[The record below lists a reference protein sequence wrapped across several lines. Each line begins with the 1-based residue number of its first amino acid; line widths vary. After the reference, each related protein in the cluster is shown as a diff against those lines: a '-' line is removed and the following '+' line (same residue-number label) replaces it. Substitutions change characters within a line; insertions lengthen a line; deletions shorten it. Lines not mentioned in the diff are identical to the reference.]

1 MDLPSFLTTVH
12 KKRTAWRQVCI
23 RVIYSALFFSLAF
36 GGSVSVLNA
45 ATIPSTAYQAALL
58 SVSAPSKLAPGEIT
72 QARLEFKNTGSTP
85 WLKAGKN
92 FVSLYRWDPIRKV
105 ELASQ
110 FVAPSWETPTRPL
123 RLPVDRV
130 EVGSTLGMNV
140 LLKAPLAPGT
150 YTETFILTAEDAA
163 WMKYGQVTFKI
174 DVVASSVAPALPL
187 TLPTSTPVISS
198 SSPSLPTTSPNRA
211 ELSTLPPP
219 ASASGWSAE
228 LVEKS
233 GSEWQLNPEE
243 VVNITLKFL
252 NKGTA
257 IWTRDSVNFVSLYA
271 TDGAKERSSSFK
283 TMIWN
288 GNAAARLKETHVRPG
303 QIGSVT
309 FQIKAP
315 STAGTY
321 KETFTLAAESI
332 AFISGSSVTLPIR
345 VIPSA
350 TLEFVETPLPTPEA
364 APQTPTTPTV
374 PSGPI
379 RTALLLLRSVQSM
392 TLLGNGRQEIQVG
405 FKNTGETTW
414 NSRSMRFKSLN
425 PPSNERWASL
435 RDESWYNTSE
445 PVRVAGDVK
454 PGEIGF
460 LTFKVKAP
468 AKRGTYKATFTLH
481 ADGQPVTGGDIEI
494 PITVT
499 SDGYIE
505 PEPVLPPPPV
515 NPTPQPNAPTP
526 APLITFPAI
535 NPVPLTGDVSTLPNE
550 PRIRVGIFRTTDDQ
564 MVVRS
569 MQVPVIVSQNGTTIC
584 RLNPAESATV
594 RFDRINKVYILSGG
608 SCTGQSSGLYL
619 FRAEDGIAPLEL
631 ADFSRPVS
639 GTPGG
644 NDNSFRSQLELR
656 YTPATDGVWVINELP
671 IEWYLKGIAETS
683 NISPPEFQRTLLV
696 TARTYATYHV
706 QRGTKHADEFYTV
719 DAKYDQVYRGY
730 GAERRNPNVVAAIDA
745 TRGQIVTYQGK
756 LAITPYFSRSD
767 GRTRGWGEVWYG
779 ASNYPWLVSVPVP
792 QDQGKTLWGHGV
804 GMSASGALA
813 MANEGKR
820 YDQIL
825 TYFYQ
830 GIELRKAYK

>member
-1 MDLPSFLTTVH
+1 MDLPSFLTTIH
-12 KKRTAWRQVCI
+12 KKHTAWRQVCI
-23 RVIYSALFFSLAF
+23 RVICSALFFSLTF
-36 GGSVSVLNA
+36 GGAVSISSA

-58 SVSAPSKLAPGEIT
+58 SISAPSKLAPGEMA

-85 WLKAGKN
+85 WLKSGKN
-92 FVSLYRWDPIRKV
+92 FVSLYRWDPVRKV

-130 EVGSTLGMNV
+130 EAGKTLVMNV
-140 LLKAPLAPGT
+140 LLKAPLAPGS

-163 WMKYGQVTFKI
+163 WMKYGQATIKL
-174 DVVASSVAPALPL
+174 DVVASAVPASPTAP
-187 TLPTSTPVISS
+187 PTSTPVISS
-198 SSPSLPTTSPNRA
+198 SSPSSPLSATTGLQPSLN
-211 ELSTLPPP
+211 
-219 ASASGWSAE
+219 GWSAE

-233 GSEWQLNPEE
+233 GSAWQLNPDET
-243 VVNITLKFL
+243 VNVTLKFL
-252 NKGTA
+252 NKGTT
-257 IWTRDSVNFVSLYA
+257 IWTRDSSNFVSLYA
-271 TDGAKERSSSFK
+271 TDGVKERSSLFK
-283 TMIWN
+283 ATAWN
-288 GNAAARLKETHVRPG
+288 GNAAARLKESQVRPG
-303 QIGSVT
+303 QIGT
-309 FQIKAP
+309 FAFQIKAP
-315 STAGTY
+315 ATAGTY
-321 KETFTLAAESI
+321 NETFTLAAENA
-332 AFISGSSVTLPIR
+332 AFISGSSVTLPVR

-350 TLEFVETPLPTPEA
+350 TLEFVETPLPTPDA
-364 APQTPTTPTV
+364 APQTPTIPSV
-374 PSGPI
+374 PSGPA
-379 RTALLLLRSVQSM
+379 RTASLLLRSVQSM

-405 FKNTGETTW
+405 FKNTGEATW
-414 NSRSMRFKSLN
+414 STRSMRFKSLT
-425 PPSNERWASL
+425 PSSNERWASL

-445 PVRVAGDVK
+445 PVRVVGNVK

-468 AKRGTYKATFTLH
+468 AKKGSYKATFTLH

-499 SDGYIE
+499 TDGYIE
-505 PEPVLPPPPV
+505 PEPVLPPAPAAT
-515 NPTPQPNAPTP
+515 NPQPNTPTP

-535 NPVPLTGDVSTLPNE
+535 NPVPLTGDESSLPNE

-683 NISPPEFQRTLLV
+683 NISPPQFQRTLLV
-696 TARTYATYHV
+696 TARTYAMYHV

-830 GIELRKAYK
+830 GTEIRKAYK

>member
-1 MDLPSFLTTVH
+1 MDLPSFLTIAH
-12 KKRTAWRQVCI
+12 KKHAAWRQVCI
-23 RVIYSALFFSLAF
+23 RVICSALFFSLTF
-36 GGSVSVLNA
+36 GGSVSILNA
-45 ATIPSTAYQAALL
+45 ASIPSTAYQAALL
-58 SVSAPSKLAPGEIT
+58 SVSAPSKLAPGEMA
-72 QARLEFKNTGSTP
+72 QARLEFKNTGSAP
-85 WLKAGKN
+85 WLKSGKN
-92 FVSLYRWDPIRKV
+92 FVSLYRWDPVRKV

-110 FVAPSWETPTRPL
+110 FVTPSWETPTRPL
-123 RLPVDRV
+123 RLLIDRV
-130 EVGSTLGMNV
+130 EAGQTLVMNV
-140 LLKAPLAPGT
+140 LLKAPLTPGS

-174 DVVASSVAPALPL
+174 DVLAS
-187 TLPTSTPVISS
+187 PTVPVVSS
-198 SSPSLPTTSPNRA
+198 SA
-211 ELSTLPPP
+211 A
-219 ASASGWSAE
+219 ASASVVSAPHNQADLSPSSSGNWSAE

-233 GSEWQLNPEE
+233 GAAWQLNPDET
-243 VVNITLKFL
+243 VNVTLKFL
-252 NKGTA
+252 NTGTTS
-257 IWTRDSVNFVSLYA
+257 WTRDSSNYVSLYA
-271 TDGAKERSSSFK
+271 TDGSKERNSSFK
-283 TMIWN
+283 TATWN
-288 GNAAARLKETHVRPG
+288 GNAVARLKESQVRPG
-303 QIGSVT
+303 QIGIFT

-315 STAGTY
+315 STAGSY
-321 KETFTLAAESI
+321 NEIFTLAAENI
-332 AFISGSSVTLPIR
+332 AFIPGSSVTLPIR

-350 TLEFVETPLPTPEA
+350 ILEFVETPLPAPEA
-364 APQTPTTPTV
+364 NPLTPPPTI
-374 PSGPI
+374 PSGPA
-379 RTALLLLRSVQSM
+379 RTASLLLRSVQSM

-405 FKNTGETTW
+405 FKNTGQTTW
-414 NSRSMRFKSLN
+414 NSRSMRFKSLA
-425 PPSNERWASL
+425 PASNERWASL
-435 RDESWYNTSE
+435 RDESWYSTGE
-445 PVRVAGDVK
+445 PVRITGDVK

-481 ADGQPVTGGDIEI
+481 ADGQPVMGGDIEI

-499 SDGYIE
+499 TDGYIE
-505 PEPVLPPPPV
+505 PEPVLPPTPAAP
-515 NPTPQPNAPTP
+515 NPQPNTPTP
-526 APLITFPAI
+526 SPLITFPAI

-584 RLNPAESATV
+584 RLNAGQSATV
-594 RFDRINKVYILSGG
+594 QFDRINKVYKLSGG
-608 SCTGQSSGLYL
+608 SCTGQSSGLYI
-619 FRAEDGIAPLEL
+619 FQAEDGIAPLEI

-644 NDNSFRSQLELR
+644 NDNAFRSQLELR

-830 GIELRKAYK
+830 GTEIRKAYK